1 MRVRAIAVLL
11 AVCASGQVAAAQV
24 ISGADLARLRRMAVR
39 TPVLVRTDGAQ
50 GDTLR
55 PEVDSLRLLPG
66 QVLVAELRD
75 TGRVVVPV
83 PQGHLLPWLFV
94 TADPHTRRALALRP
108 FVAGDPLQY
117 TGTAFRG
124 AVTLGLVDTLQP
136 DRADSLPT
144 PIWFHI
150 SSDAG
155 DARPQDLAIRHTSLP
170 PYSSVITA
178 AFPGDSVRVLV
189 QPALTLSPIATWLAV
204 RRTLLQLEPATSRI
218 LGFGLATTEL
228 HVSLPVEAGSQ
239 KRDVIVTARRGVP
252 KPSVLSLAGGE
263 SGISVIR
270 SSAVGRD
277 TVIATSGQLRSGALE
292 LVYAWPFVFLAA
304 ALLGGVIGSLMDAA
318 AVRRRGTPASRRA
331 YVASGLAA
339 GVFAAVAMVIGLNV
353 TGTSLPQTSGEATV
367 FVVAALGTV
376 LGLRGLKRALPGFGK
391 LLEREPASSS

>member
-1 MRVRAIAVLL
+1 MRLGAIALLL
-11 AVCASGQVAAAQV
+11 AVCGASRVAAQV
-24 ISGADLARLRRMAVR
+24 ISRGDLERLRRVAVR
-39 TPVLVRTDGAQ
+39 APVVVRVAAAR
-50 GDTLR
+50 GDTVR
-55 PEVDSLRLLPG
+55 PDVDSLRLLPG

-83 PQGHLLPWLFV
+83 PRGHLLPWLFV
-94 TADPHTRRALALRP
+94 TADPRTRRALALRP
-108 FVAGDPLQY
+108 FVVGDPLQY
-117 TGTAFRG
+117 TGMAFRG
-124 AVTLGLVDTLQP
+124 SVALGLVDTLQP

-144 PIWFHI
+144 PIWFHV

-178 AFPGDSVRVLV
+178 ASPGDSVRVLV
-189 QPALTLSPIATWLAV
+189 QPALTLTPIATWLAV

-218 LGFGLATTEL
+218 PGFGLAATEL
-228 HVSLPVEAGSQ
+228 HVSLPTEAGTT

-252 KPSVLSLAGGE
+252 RPSVLSLAGGE
-263 SGISVIR
+263 SGVSVIR
-270 SSAVGRD
+270 SSGVGRD
-277 TVIATSGQLRSGALE
+277 TVIATSGQLRSGPLE
-292 LVYAWPFVFLAA
+292 LAYAWPFAFFVA
-304 ALLGGVIGSLMDAA
+304 ALLGGVVGSLMDAA

-353 TGTSLPQTSGEATV
+353 TGTSLPETSGEAV
-367 FVVAALGTV
+367 AFVVAALGTV

-391 LLEREPASSS
+391 LLEREPASGG